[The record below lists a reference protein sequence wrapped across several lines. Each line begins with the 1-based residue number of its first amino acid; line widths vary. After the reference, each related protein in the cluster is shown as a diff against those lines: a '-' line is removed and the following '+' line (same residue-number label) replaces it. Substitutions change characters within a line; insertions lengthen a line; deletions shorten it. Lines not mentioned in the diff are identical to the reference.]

1 MHRNTPKADLEAD
14 ALRHAEQKLKSALPM
29 LGMFGKADPAKLQAA
44 IDQAKEA
51 GVSAAKLADA
61 EAALEKAT
69 AAASKAGA
77 KAKKAGGAIL
87 SAAAPALA
95 GASSLTSLTFP
106 GATAKELEEAKGRL
120 RAAFDRYDTNQ
131 SGKLDH
137 KELLPALKKMG
148 VQADTNEAVRLLHA
162 YSSPKPQPQASTLTL
177 TLTLT
182 LTPVLSPNPD
192 PSPSPQP

>member
-1 MHRNTPKADLEAD
+1 M
-14 ALRHAEQKLKSALPM
+14 
-29 LGMFGKADPAKLQAA
+29 
-44 IDQAKEA
+44 
-51 GVSAAKLADA
+51 
-61 EAALEKAT
+61 EKAKAT
-69 AAASKAGA
+69 ASKAGA

-120 RAAFDRYDTNQ
+120 RAAFDKFDANR

-137 KELLPALKKMG
+137 KELRSALASVKLELDSEGAK
-148 VQADTNEAVRLLHA
+148 VRDRAGRTLF
-162 YSSPKPQPQASTLTL
+162 LTL

-182 LTPVLSPNPD
+182 
-192 PSPSPQP
+192 

>member
-106 GATAKELEEAKGRL
+106 GATAKQLEEAKGRL
-120 RAAFDRYDTNQ
+120 RAAFDKFDTNPKN
-131 SGKLDH
+131 GKLDH
-137 KELLPALKKMG
+137 
-148 VQADTNEAVRLLHA
+148 N
-162 YSSPKPQPQASTLTL
+162 
-177 TLTLT
+177 
-182 LTPVLSPNPD
+182 PNPT
-192 PSPSPQP
+192 PNPNP